1 MPFRFFTRKTLF
13 PGVTLNLSRSGP
25 SISFCPRG
33 LRHTIGPRGRRT
45 TVGLP
50 GTGLHYTTL
59 HGKKCRTQ
67 RDNNTG
73 GEPANPA
80 PPPAP
85 PPAVDPA
92 AGQAE
97 EDRVFLRAVV
107 AFQGGAAPDD
117 LRPPLENLKAGD
129 AHWVLGMAAFQ
140 AGDWPGAI
148 SALQAALGSND
159 LGALCARN
167 GVTLQIAVPITPEVT
182 AHVEPAPQAT
192 KLVLVEALQASGD
205 LRKALAMLKDLN
217 AGAPEDFVIAMSL
230 AEIAFELDDGRS
242 MTMGWL
248 AGILSAAVPDPD
260 LSWALAF
267 YTARARTRCGDHND
281 AIKLYT
287 QAMAHPA
294 VPEDM
299 RMLAWYEKA
308 LTHDEAGDRT
318 RYRQELSG
326 IYAADKTFADVEDR
340 LKRTKTIVNRRF
352 SR

>member
-1 MPFRFFTRKTLF
+1 MPFRFFMRRNLF
-13 PGVTLNLSRSGP
+13 PGVTLNMSRSGP
-25 SISFCPRG
+25 SISFGPRG

-50 GTGLHYTTL
+50 GTGLHYTML
-59 HGKKCRTQ
+59 HGKKRRTQ
-67 RDNNTG
+67 RNG
-73 GEPANPA
+73 PAAGEPANPA
-80 PPPAP
+80 PSPA

-107 AFQGGAAPDD
+107 AFQGGAAPDE
-117 LRPPLENLKAGD
+117 LCALEGLDAGD

-140 AGDWPGAI
+140 AGDWPGALR
-148 SALQAALGSND
+148 ALRAALESDD

-192 KLVLVEALQASGD
+192 KLVLVEALQAAGN
-205 LRKALAMLKDLN
+205 LRQALSILKDMN
-217 AGAPEDFVIAMSL
+217 AAVPEDFVIAMSL

-242 MTMGWL
+242 MPMDRL
-248 AGILSAAVPDPD
+248 AGILSAATPDPD

-267 YTARARTRCGDHND
+267 YTARARTRCGDHDD
-281 AIKLYT
+281 AIRLYAR
-287 QAMAHPA
+287 AMAHPA
-294 VPEDM
+294 VPGDM

-308 LTHDEAGDRT
+308 LTHDESGDRA
-318 RYRQELSG
+318 RCRQELSG

-340 LKRTKTIVNRRF
+340 LKGRAP
-352 SR
+352 